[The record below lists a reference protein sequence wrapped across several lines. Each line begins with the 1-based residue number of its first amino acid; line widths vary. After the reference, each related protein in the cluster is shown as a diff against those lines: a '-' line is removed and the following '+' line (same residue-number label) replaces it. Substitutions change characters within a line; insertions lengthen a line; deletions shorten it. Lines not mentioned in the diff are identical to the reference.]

1 MTVSRKSILHIWIG
15 LMAATAVTWW
25 LGESG
30 VSRSSGLWALAVM
43 FGLAFLKGRW
53 IVLDFMELRHA
64 PPLWRRLMLGWLAG
78 VIAVIVLSGWWV
90 RG

>member
-1 MTVSRKSILHIWIG
+1 MSVSRGSILRIWAG

-30 VSRSSGLWALAVM
+30 VSRSAGMTAVAIM

-64 PPLWRRLMLGWLAG
+64 PPLWKRLMLGWLAG
-78 VIAVIVLSGWWV
+78 VITVIVLSGWWG